1 MYWATPPYVLGACTQ
16 YILLSNT
23 YIFKKC
29 SPIHIYSVTQYICSV
44 TQYICSVAQ
53 DIWGAPQYTY
63 PIHIWC
69 CPIHCA
75 PIDTW
80 YTYMVLSNTYVGF
93 LKSVPKYVLGTRNMY
108 WVYVLGNT
116 PCVLDNTFSYVLG
129 NKNVTQYIYPVYILR
144 YPIYMIAFQYIYPI
158 YIYNILGNTYILEY
172 TFSYVLDNEVYIL
185 GNI

>member
-29 SPIHIYSVTQYICSV
+29 HPIHIYSVAQYVYSG
-44 TQYICSVAQ
+44 AQ
-53 DIWGAPQYTY
+53 DVYNAPQYIY

-69 CPIHCA
+69 CPIHYA
-75 PIDTW
+75 AIDTGDT
-80 YTYMVLSNTYVGF
+80 YVVLPNTYMGF
-93 LKSVPKYVLGTRNMY
+93 LWFLPKYVLGTRNIY

-116 PCVLDNTFSYVLG
+116 PYVLDNTFSYVLG

>member
-1 MYWATPPYVLGACTQ
+1 
-16 YILLSNT
+16 
-23 YIFKKC
+23 
-29 SPIHIYSVTQYICSV
+29 
-44 TQYICSVAQ
+44 
-53 DIWGAPQYTY
+53 
-63 PIHIWC
+63 
-69 CPIHCA
+69 
-75 PIDTW
+75 
-80 YTYMVLSNTYVGF
+80 MVLSNTYVGF

-116 PCVLDNTFSYVLG
+116 PYVLDNTFSYVLGNKNVTQYIYPVYILRYPIYMIAFQYIYPIYIYNILGNTPYVLDNTFSYVLG